1 MNLVVEHDIR
11 HIRHVMRASIVV
23 CAPNL
28 ALTAYWRRR
37 VTGLFAQNEISELQR
52 RDLCSLLEELE
63 RIEVECEAA
72 RSERLR
78 SARPLLRLINPPNDS
93 YLSIAEHSND

>member
-1 MNLVVEHDIR
+1 MNPIVEDDIR
-11 HIRHVMRASIVV
+11 HIRHVMYASIVA

-37 VTGLFAQNEISELQR
+37 VTGLFAQDEMSGLQR
-52 RDLCSLLEELE
+52 RELCSLLQELDE
-63 RIEVECEAA
+63 IEVKREAA

-78 SARPLLRLINPPNDS
+78 SARPLLHP
-93 YLSIAEHSND
+93 Y

>member
-1 MNLVVEHDIR
+1 MDLIVENDVR
-11 HIRHVMRASIVV
+11 HIRYVMRASIVA

-28 ALTAYWRRR
+28 ALTAYWRQR
-37 VTGLFAQNEISELQR
+37 VTGLFEQDEISELQR
-52 RDLCSLLEELE
+52 RDLCSLLEELD

-78 SARPLLRLINPPNDS
+78 SARPLLHLITTDHDS
-93 YLSIAEHSND
+93 YVQGGAI